1 MFKVMREGFNH
12 VVQGGCADMLKI
24 AMLNI
29 ARNNPF
35 GDKLR
40 MLLQVHDELVVEVAE
55 DTIDDAEKFI
65 KHEMLDA
72 ASVFIKSIPVE
83 VTIKHGDFWRK

>member
-35 GDKLR
+35 GDKFR
-40 MLLQVHDELVVEVAE
+40 MLLQVHDELVVEVT
-55 DTIDDAEKFI
+55 DDIVDDAKAFLKE
-65 KHEMLDA
+65 ELLNA